1 MPKCE
6 FLSGIWPKCL
16 RSNINHIKRTIV
28 PYSGCNICKR
38 NQFESTI
45 PWVPQETTC
54 FDAASELHPQWWSPV
69 NERPTIETMEA
80 SKHWFTL
87 QKSTVT
93 LLILGSPRCCHFK
106 WSGCWYLLSNWSI
119 VACSLVNLRHSST
132 LYSSTRRTIY
142 SRQVRIIC
150 HDFSRIKTAWLNEL
164 YIYNHKMLL
173 FLGHWMFYLK
183 NLEYRVWMQPSFSQ
197 QTPQDIGPCRFGLS
211 SILAPPKVHGDCH
224 RLPCGVHRRSD
235 HQRTIPIPAVVEIHK
250 FTHRT
255 PSGFVH

>member
-1 MPKCE
+1 MPY
-6 FLSGIWPKCL
+6 
-16 RSNINHIKRTIV
+16 N
-28 PYSGCNICKR
+28 GCNICKR

-93 LLILGSPRCCHFK
+93 LLILVSPRCCHFK
-106 WSGCWYLLSNWSI
+106 RPGCWYLLSNWSI

-132 LYSSTRRTIY
+132 LYSSTQKTIY
-142 SRQVRIIC
+142 GRKVCIVC
-150 HDFSRIKTAWLNEL
+150 HDFSRIKTAW
-164 YIYNHKMLL
+164 L

-183 NLEYRVWMQPSFSQ
+183 NLEYHVWSQVSPS
-197 QTPQDIGPCRFGLS
+197 
-211 SILAPPKVHGDCH
+211 K
-224 RLPCGVHRRSD
+224 RLK
-235 HQRTIPIPAVVEIHK
+235 I
-250 FTHRT
+250 
-255 PSGFVH
+255 